1 MSKKDEQGTPPP
13 RALAGIRV
21 LDLGRVLAA
30 PWTTQML
37 GDLGADVIKV
47 ERPGP
52 GDESRQSG
60 PVWLKGADG
69 KKTPE
74 SALYIAGNR
83 NKRSITVN
91 LTSPDGQKIIRDL
104 AAQCDVLVENYK
116 VGDLKRYSL
125 DYDSLKK
132 MNPRLIYCSITGYGQ
147 SGPYSLRPGYDAVF
161 QAEGGL
167 MSVSGIPDGEPGAGP
182 MKIGPSI
189 VDVLTGYN
197 AVIGIQAALRHREQS
212 GEGQYIDL
220 SLLDVTITS
229 MSSIVSQYLIEGF
242 VQPRRGDEG
251 NGGGPSQLVDCAD
264 GKIYISCGNTGHFER
279 VCELIG
285 HPELA
290 KDPRFTTGPL
300 RSDNRKILRPLMYTL
315 YEPWKQRK
323 KADVLREL
331 HAADIP
337 SGAVNNLAEVF
348 EDPHVK
354 HRDVTVTM
362 DHPVS
367 GKLRMMANP
376 IRMSATPPAYDRPPP
391 RIGEHTDEVLREV
404 LGMDAAGIARLRE
417 GGAV

>member
-1 MSKKDEQGTPPP
+1 MTTPPTP
-13 RALAGIRV
+13 RSLSGIRV

-47 ERPGP
+47 ERPGS
-52 GDESRQSG
+52 GDESRQYG
-60 PVWLKGADG
+60 PVYLKGADG
-69 KKTPE
+69 RKTPE

-91 LTSPDGQKIIRDL
+91 IASPQGRDIIRGL
-104 AAQCDVLVENYK
+104 AEQCDVLVENYK
-116 VGDLKRYSL
+116 VGDLKRYGL

-132 MNPRLIYCSITGYGQ
+132 INPRLIYCSITGYGQ
-147 SGPYSLRPGYDAVF
+147 SGPYSHRPGYDAVF

-197 AVIGIQAALRHREQS
+197 AVIGILAALRHRDAT

-220 SLLDVTITS
+220 ALLDVTINS
-229 MSSIVSQYLIEGF
+229 MSSIVAQYLIEGYI
-242 VQPRRGDEG
+242 QPRRGDEG
-251 NGGGPSQLVDCAD
+251 NGGGPSQLIDCED
-264 GKIYISCGNTGHFER
+264 GKIYISCGNNGHFER
-279 VCELIG
+279 VCALLG
-285 HPELA
+285 RPDLPR
-290 KDPRFTTGPL
+290 DPRFATTPL
-300 RSDNRKILRPLMYTL
+300 RSDNRKILRPLMYTV
-315 YEPWKQRK
+315 YEPWKKRK
-323 KADVLREL
+323 KADVLKDL

-348 EDPHVK
+348 EDPQVR
-354 HRDVTVTM
+354 HRGVTVTM
-362 DHPVS
+362 QHPVS
-367 GKLRMMANP
+367 GDLKLMANP

-391 RIGEHTDEVLREV
+391 QTGQHTEEILREL
-404 LGMDAAGIARLRE
+404 LGADDAAIAGLRKA
-417 GGAV
+417 GAI

>member
-1 MSKKDEQGTPPP
+1 MEKVSSMTTP
-13 RALAGIRV
+13 RSLSGIRV

-47 ERPGP
+47 ERPGN
-52 GDESRQSG
+52 GDESRQYG
-60 PVWLKGADG
+60 PVYLRTADG

-91 LTSPDGQKIIRDL
+91 LTSAEGQKVIRSL
-104 AAQCDVLVENYK
+104 AEKCDVLVENYK
-116 VGDLKRYSL
+116 VGDLKRYGL

-132 MNPRLIYCSITGYGQ
+132 INPRLIYCSITGYGQ
-147 SGPYSLRPGYDAVF
+147 SGPYSHRPGYDAVF

-167 MSVSGIPDGEPGAGP
+167 MNASGIPDGEPGAGP

-197 AVIGIQAALRHREQS
+197 AVIGILAALRHRDAV
-212 GEGQYIDL
+212 GVGQYIDL
-220 SLLDVTITS
+220 ALLDVTINS
-229 MSSIVSQYLIEGF
+229 MSSIVAQYLIEGYM
-242 VQPRRGDEG
+242 QPRRGDEG
-251 NGGGPSQLVDCAD
+251 NGGGPSQLVDCED
-264 GKIYISCGNTGHFER
+264 GKIYISCGNNGHFER
-279 VCELIG
+279 VCALLG
-285 HPELA
+285 RPDLPR
-290 KDPRFTTGPL
+290 DPRFATTPL
-300 RSDNRKILRPLMYTL
+300 RSDNRKILRPLMYTV
-315 YEPWKQRK
+315 YDPWKKRK
-323 KADVLREL
+323 RADVLKDL
-331 HAADIP
+331 HAANIP

-348 EDPHVK
+348 EDPQVR

-391 RIGEHTDEVLREV
+391 QIGQHTEEVLREV
-404 LGMDAAGIARLRE
+404 LGADAAAIAELRKA
-417 GGAV
+417 GAI